1 MFLQKITSDDLNRNY
16 SPSDI
21 KQLCLRTKVRV
32 DMTLFNCV
40 HEAKK
45 RFEKKGRLANR
56 SERSTNALL
65 IKAVHKKMVVPY
77 TQEEVAKCNHIRQCQ
92 LKKEN
97 NFRLD
102 RWRHESSQSR
112 VIETTCS
119 SSHQS
124 LLLAQAPNDNPPPN
138 TQEEN
143 TEVIMFP
150 ISNGTESQSSTI
162 GLLDKEPDLSV
173 GKKIAA
179 VEKTPVA
186 NLDWVEAAVEYDSES
201 ITLETQEIEL
211 IDLQTESQ
219 HTEDYIVFGTQVP
232 ATSTQTQCSE
242 PLL

>member
-1 MFLQKITSDDLNRNY
+1 
-16 SPSDI
+16 
-21 KQLCLRTKVRV
+21 
-32 DMTLFNCV
+32 MTLFNCV
-40 HEAKK
+40 YEAKK

-65 IKAVHKKMVVPY
+65 IKAVHKKMVIPY
-77 TQEEVAKCNHIRQCQ
+77 AQEEIAKFNHIRQCQ

-102 RWRHESSQSR
+102 RWRLESSQSR
-112 VIETTCS
+112 VLESTGST
-119 SSHQS
+119 SHQS
-124 LLLAQAPNDNPPPN
+124 LLLAQVVPNDNPPPN

-143 TEVIMFP
+143 TEVLIFP
-150 ISNGTESQSSTI
+150 ISNGTESQSSTM
-162 GLLDKEPDLSV
+162 GLLAHEPDMAV
-173 GKKIAA
+173 GEKIAA

-186 NLDWVEAAVEYDSES
+186 NLDWVEAAVQYDSES

-219 HTEDYIVFGTQVP
+219 PTDDYTVFDTQVP